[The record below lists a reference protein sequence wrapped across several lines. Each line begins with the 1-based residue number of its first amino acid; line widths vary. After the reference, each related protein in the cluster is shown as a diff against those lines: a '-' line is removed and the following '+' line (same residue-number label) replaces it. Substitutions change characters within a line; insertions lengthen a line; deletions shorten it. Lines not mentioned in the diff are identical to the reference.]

1 MALTKNVFTV
11 LKMFASTNEKL
22 SQRQLSEATEL
33 SLGTVNAAE
42 IGRAHV

>member
-22 SQRQLSEATEL
+22 NQRQLSEATKL
-33 SLGTVNAAE
+33 
-42 IGRAHV
+42 